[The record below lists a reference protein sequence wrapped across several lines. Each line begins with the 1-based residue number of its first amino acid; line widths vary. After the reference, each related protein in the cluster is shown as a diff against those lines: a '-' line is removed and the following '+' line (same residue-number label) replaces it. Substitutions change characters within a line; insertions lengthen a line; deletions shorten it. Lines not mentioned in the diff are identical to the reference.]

1 MRNDLNRFVVM
12 GHIGADPN
20 IPSSPDA
27 PLRLSIATS
36 AHWQSEDNKRQS
48 RTDWHSISVFG
59 NLRKYAAKLRK
70 GDRVYIEAQA
80 RNNNHEREIQG
91 EKVKFYET
99 EFIASQ
105 IECVTE
111 KNAEDSES

>member
-12 GHIGADPN
+12 GHIGSDPK
-20 IPSSPDA
+20 IPSNPDA

-36 AHWQSEDNKRQS
+36 AYWQSEDNKRQT
-48 RTDWHSISVFG
+48 RTDWHNVAVFG
-59 NLRKYAAKLRK
+59 KLRSYAANLKK

-80 RNNNHEREIQG
+80 RNNNHEREIRG

-99 EFIASQ
+99 EFIAAQ
-105 IECVTE
+105 IERVTE
-111 KNAEDSES
+111 KNGEDSES